1 MTSIPSVKDSF
12 NISPEE
18 EAQVLSFLN
27 EQFKTRFTD
36 RDPGFQKALTK
47 GRFRG
52 INALDCEVLFFF
64 PIFLTRAI

>member
-1 MTSIPSVKDSF
+1 MSIPSVKDSF
-12 NISPEE
+12 HISPEE

-52 INALDCEVLFFF
+52 INE
-64 PIFLTRAI
+64 